1 MPEFTTDLS
10 VKLWKEIQGYKRE
23 FHSQIDEMD
32 ASIKSV
38 IQRHEY
44 DFNQAY
50 NIFVRHKET
59 EIKLLIDQITA

>member
-1 MPEFTTDLS
+1 
-10 VKLWKEIQGYKRE
+10 
-23 FHSQIDEMD
+23 MD